1 MTYEEL
7 LSGVRQPGRRVA
19 VIGAGGV
26 GVDVA
31 VHLVERGSASHL
43 DPVAFRSTWGV
54 AQDVAAHEP
63 AHDVVLLQR
72 SDGRMGNGPGKTTG
86 WVHRLVLLRANV
98 EMIAGVTYRRI
109 DDEGLHISVG
119 DEDRLV
125 QCDSIVLCAGQLA
138 VTALADDLK
147 AEGRPVHVI
156 GGASFAGEL
165 DAQRAI
171 EEGTLL
177 GSRL

>member
-1 MTYEEL
+1 
-7 LSGVRQPGRRVA
+7 
-19 VIGAGGV
+19 
-26 GVDVA
+26 
-31 VHLVERGSASHL
+31 VHLVERGHKSHL
-43 DPVAFRSTWGV
+43 DAAEFRSTWGV
-54 AQDVAAHEP
+54 AQQAEDHAP
-63 AHDVVLLQR
+63 SHDVVLLQR
-72 SDGRMGNGPGKTTG
+72 STGKMGAGPGKTTG

-98 EMIAGVTYRRI
+98 EMIADVSYRQI

-119 DEDRLV
+119 SEDRLIK
-125 QCDSIVLCAGQLA
+125 CDSIVLCAGQLS
-138 VTALADDLK
+138 VNALADELQD
-147 AEGRPVHVI
+147 GDRPVHVI